1 MTVVVPQN
9 YHIKKSLEKSRVLCI
24 SDQEARLEDIRALRI
39 GILNIMPEAEK
50 YEFSILRPLGRSVMQ
65 IEPVWIRLH
74 THAYKSSNRE
84 HLSKLYV
91 PFEEAIKD
99 RFLDGLILTGAPVE
113 EMPFEQI
120 TYWPEIQRILRY
132 ARNNIASTLGMCWGG
147 LALAKFMGID
157 TEIYSKK
164 VFGVYETKNLDPKH
178 RITGDM
184 DDVFW
189 CPQSRHSGIP
199 DDVLENEAEKGNI
212 RLLAHANHGGY
223 VIFESM
229 DHRFVMH
236 LGHLEYD
243 PERLVEEYRRDMRL
257 GRKDVGTPDNL
268 DLENPVNRWR
278 GNRTEFFSQ
287 WIKYVHETTSF

>member
-1 MTVVVPQN
+1 MTVVVPHN
-9 YHIKKSLEKSRVLCI
+9 YHIKDSLEQSRVLCI
-24 SDQEARLEDIRALRI
+24 SDREAQSEDIRALRI
-39 GILNIMPEAEK
+39 GILNIMPQAEK

-74 THAYKSSNRE
+74 THSYKSSNRE
-84 HLSKLYV
+84 HLSKLYI

-99 RFLDGLILTGAPVE
+99 KFLDGLILTGAPVE

-157 TEIYSKK
+157 TEIYTKK
-164 VFGVYETKNLDPKH
+164 VFGVYETKNLQPSH

-189 CPQSRHSGIP
+189 CPQSRHSGIR
-199 DDVLENEAEKGNI
+199 DEILEDHAARGRL
-212 RLLAHANHGGY
+212 RLLAHAEKGGY
-223 VIFESM
+223 VIFETP
-229 DHRFVMH
+229 DHRFIMH

-243 PERLVEEYRRDMRL
+243 PERLVEEYDRDMKL
-257 GRKDVGTPDNL
+257 GRKDVGLPENL
-268 DLENPVNRWR
+268 DLQNPVNRWR